1 MARIRVAAQFVC
13 WAIWEFELGQ
23 IGIQDLFVLG
33 KRFRLHFSIRYTFS
47 WNYKQPLQ
55 IFLIVKISL
64 HFCYQKY
71 LQWLFVVSRKCKNLQ
86 DLPVNSKLI
95 TCKAYIYFSAI
106 STCISKLRIYGDFRQ
121 HVIPTVIM
129 CLLRGTPCYTGF
141 SYNFHGENICSV
153 LTKIFYPLGPWV

>member
-1 MARIRVAAQFVC
+1 MQQFPCRIC
-13 WAIWEFELGQ
+13 G
-23 IGIQDLFVLG
+23 
-33 KRFRLHFSIRYTFS
+33 
-47 WNYKQPLQ
+47 
-55 IFLIVKISL
+55 
-64 HFCYQKY
+64 
-71 LQWLFVVSRKCKNLQ
+71 

-141 SYNFHGENICSV
+141 SYNFYGENICSV
-153 LTKIFYPLGPWV
+153 FFDSSDSRNNNLGLTQDMFLFPDKALVTKSCAGVFLWNRIFLLKNGSKWEGILFCNHMIICF

>member
-1 MARIRVAAQFVC
+1 MWSERLMARIRVAAQFVC

-64 HFCYQKY
+64 Q
-71 LQWLFVVSRKCKNLQ
+71 NLQ

-141 SYNFHGENICSV
+141 SYNFYGENICSV
-153 LTKIFYPLGPWV
+153 